1 MVLRSRALCRKVLEK
16 QHKLNNLISDGHKL
30 FSSESAVG
38 GAMLCIDTVAQR
50 IEDESVKYSAIRSN
64 ELSVRLAQPH
74 MLQTKPDANDLVFGK
89 NFTDH
94 MLKIYY
100 HHHLG
105 GWQKPE
111 ITPIESIPLHPAAK
125 VLHYAVEIFEGMKA
139 YRGVDGKIRLFRP
152 DLNMKRMNAS
162 AQRTGLPL
170 FDGDELIKCISRL
183 VNIDQEWVPHV
194 ENASLYIR
202 PTMIGLDPVLGVY
215 YPRSALLFTILCPV
229 GSYFKSGG
237 EHAISLLADPRYT
250 RAWPGGSGESKTGAN
265 YGPTIWPQRIA
276 SESKLDQILW
286 LFGEDHQLTEVG
298 TMNIFMVFLKEN
310 GEKVLITPP
319 LNGLILPG
327 VTRRAILE
335 LATDI
340 EGLSVREE
348 SFNMKF
354 VLNLLEEGRLL
365 ELFGAGTA
373 VIVTP
378 VESIVYLGKRYHIP
392 TIKTPNPLYKLLKNK
407 LEDIQYGR
415 IEHPWA
421 TIIRS

>member
-1 MVLRSRALCRKVLEK
+1 MVIRSPVLCRQILIN
-16 QHKLNNLISDGHKL
+16 HRKLNKRITEQNRSFI
-30 FSSESAVG
+30 SESVVTS
-38 GAMLCIDTVAQR
+38 GATPCIDTVAQR
-50 IEDESVKYSAIRSN
+50 IEEESIKYAAIQSN
-64 ELSVRLAQPH
+64 DLRVRLAQPH
-74 MLQTKPDANDLVFGK
+74 MLQPKPEASDLVFGK

-111 ITPIESIPLHPAAK
+111 ITPIEPIPLHPAAK

-139 YRGVDGKIRLFRP
+139 YRGIDCKIRLFRP
-152 DLNMKRMNAS
+152 DLNMKRMNVS

-170 FDGDELIKCISRL
+170 FDGDEFIKCLSRL
-183 VNIDQEWVPHV
+183 INIDQEWVPHI

-202 PTMIGLDPVLGVY
+202 PTMIGIDPVLGVY
-215 YPRSALLFTILCPV
+215 YPRSALLFAILCPV
-229 GSYFKSGG
+229 GSYFKQGS
-237 EHAISLLADPRYT
+237 AISLLADPRYA
-250 RAWPGGSGESKTGAN
+250 RAWPGGSGDTKTGAN

-298 TMNIFMVFLKEN
+298 TMNIFMVYLNKE

-327 VTRRAILE
+327 ITRKAILE
-335 LATDI
+335 LACDI
-340 EGLSVREE
+340 SDVKVCEKT
-348 SFNMKF
+348 FNMKF
-354 VLNLLEEGRLL
+354 LLDLLEENRLL

-378 VESIVYLGKRYHIP
+378 IESIVYLGKKYRLP
-392 TIKTPNPLYKLLKNK
+392 TLETPNPLYVALKTK

-421 TIIRS
+421 TVIQS